1 MALPVL
7 YSPLCASVSAA
18 GVARESSRFTNPFFQ
33 LVAPVAIGWV
43 GLIILG
49 KGVNN
54 GRFGLLP
61 QAP

>member
-1 MALPVL
+1 MALPAL

-33 LVAPVAIGWV
+33 LVAIGWV